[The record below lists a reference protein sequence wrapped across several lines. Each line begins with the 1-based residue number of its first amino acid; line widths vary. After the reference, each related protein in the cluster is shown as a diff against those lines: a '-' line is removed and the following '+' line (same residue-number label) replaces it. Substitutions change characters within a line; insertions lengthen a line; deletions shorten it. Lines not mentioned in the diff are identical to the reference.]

1 MQKACAAKLVTL
13 IIVRKEK
20 YAQEMSVGFPASQKQ
35 IVLVIFI
42 NTSAH

>member
-1 MQKACAAKLVTL
+1 MACVAKLVTL

-20 YAQEMSVGFPASQKQ
+20 YAQEMSVGFPANRKQ
-35 IVLVIFI
+35 IVVVILT

>member
-1 MQKACAAKLVTL
+1 MQMACAAKLVTL

-20 YAQEMSVGFPASQKQ
+20 YAQEMSVGFPASRKQ
-35 IVLVIFI
+35 IVVVILT